1 MSEIAGGPGETPA
14 NKGRAPNDFLINR
27 TNTPNIQASF
37 APVRGAVQFAGKSE
51 SVINFKQCGKFT
63 VIFADMP
70 TSELFGQRQQQM
82 RRGYSMGMAMA
93 MGLVYIYI

>member
-37 APVRGAVQFAGKSE
+37 APRSRCGSVRWQ
-51 SVINFKQCGKFT
+51 I
-63 VIFADMP
+63 
-70 TSELFGQRQQQM
+70 
-82 RRGYSMGMAMA
+82 
-93 MGLVYIYI
+93 